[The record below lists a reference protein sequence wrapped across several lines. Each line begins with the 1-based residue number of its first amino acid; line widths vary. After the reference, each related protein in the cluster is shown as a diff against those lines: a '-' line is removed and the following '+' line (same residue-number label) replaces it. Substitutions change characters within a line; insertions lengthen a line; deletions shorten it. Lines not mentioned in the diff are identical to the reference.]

1 MSPEQEPLTP
11 FERNARTVLE
21 ESVQRVD
28 ARTRSRLNQARQA
41 ALAAAAA
48 GPAWWR
54 SFTLMPAA
62 GAVAAALLVAVTL
75 WHREPASELP
85 VLDAQRSAVE
95 DMDPDAFDDCV
106 RINLGSMFRCTRLAV
121 PMLRELPGSIVFQ
134 YLARDRRI
142 GARAIADGAGAPVRG
157 RAP

>member
-21 ESVQRVD
+21 ESVQRID

-48 GPAWWR
+48 RPAWWR

-62 GAVAAALLVAVTL
+62 GVGAAALLVAVTL

-95 DMDPDAFDDCV
+95 DMDLLADSEGLDLMQDGDNSFYEWAVTQADANV
-106 RINLGSMFRCTRLAV
+106 ES
-121 PMLRELPGSIVFQ
+121 
-134 YLARDRRI
+134 
-142 GARAIADGAGAPVRG
+142 DG
-157 RAP
+157 

>member
-48 GPAWWR
+48 GPARWR

-62 GAVAAALLVAVTL
+62 GAVAAALLVTVML
-75 WHREPASELP
+75 WHREPASEVP

-95 DMDPDAFDDCV
+95 DMDLLADSEGLDLVQDGDNSFYEWAATQADA
-106 RINLGSMFRCTRLAV
+106 NAES
-121 PMLRELPGSIVFQ
+121 
-134 YLARDRRI
+134 
-142 GARAIADGAGAPVRG
+142 DG
-157 RAP
+157 